1 MLEYGSGMTL
11 QITDVDEYSIAY
23 GKTVRCLRQI
33 RGLSI
38 EELAEKAKMT
48 GKTIGAIENCKTC
61 NPRLDSQVMIGNALQ
76 VDQVEFSHAV
86 DYTYRCRNEHSVG
99 ASKRLEAYMEKLSN
113 LEKEKEPP
121 NLAKLK
127 GIINLSL
134 NVLASAISEDVSIVE
149 IGKISTAVQN
159 LGVIFEK

>member
-1 MLEYGSGMTL
+1 MFEYGSGMTS
-11 QITDVDEYSIAY
+11 QITNVDEYSIAY

-38 EELAEKAKMT
+38 EELAEKANMT
-48 GKTIGAIENCKTC
+48 GKTIGAIENCKIC

-86 DYTYRCRNEHSVG
+86 DYTYRCRNDHSAG
-99 ASKRLEAYMEKLSN
+99 ASKRLEAYMERIPN
-113 LEKEKEPP
+113 LEKVKEPP
-121 NLAKLK
+121 NIAKLK
-127 GIINLSL
+127 GIIILSL
-134 NVLASAISEDVSIVE
+134 NALASSISEDISIVE
-149 IGKISTAVQN
+149 MGKISTALQN